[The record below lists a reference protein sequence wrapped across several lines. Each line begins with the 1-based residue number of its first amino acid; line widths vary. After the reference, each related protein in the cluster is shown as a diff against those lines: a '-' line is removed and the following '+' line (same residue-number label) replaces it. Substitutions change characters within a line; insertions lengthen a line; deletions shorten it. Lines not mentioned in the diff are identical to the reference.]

1 MILFSIF
8 CDFQQILEV
17 LKSTF
22 LELVLFMHMY
32 WDTIAKIKKTSNFFD
47 NFWYQRKWFE
57 KITCRGDQ
65 KLIVLNP
72 FLDSLWHLGFKNGGL
87 HPGGD
92 IECFPGPQD
101 VVVDVK
107 HSREKLKNLFVRK
120 PGRKSYSLC
129 PEGLENI
136 QYRLLSADP
145 HFWNP
150 NVIRNPKM
158 GTNHS

>member
-92 IECFPGPQD
+92 I
-101 VVVDVK
+101 
-107 HSREKLKNLFVRK
+107 
-120 PGRKSYSLC
+120 
-129 PEGLENI
+129 
-136 QYRLLSADP
+136 
-145 HFWNP
+145 
-150 NVIRNPKM
+150 
-158 GTNHS
+158 